1 MSQSL
6 RDDLKPPVGFPLLG
20 VLDEQGELGFPTL
33 EQSVRQSI
41 EVILR
46 IRPGELLQHPDFGGG
61 LEDFVGQPNTILTRR
76 RIQEVVMGSLSRWEP
91 RLEPLRVD
99 VQEIPDLPT
108 QVRVEIAYRLR
119 RTGLVQQ
126 LGLALDLGA

>member
-20 VLDEQGELGFPTL
+20 VPDEQGELGFPTL

-46 IRPGELLQHPDFGGG
+46 VRPGELLQHPDFGGG
-61 LEDFVGQPNTILTRR
+61 LEDFVGQPNNVTTRR
-76 RIQEVVMGSLSRWEP
+76 RIVEVVMGSLSRWEP

-99 VQEIPDLPT
+99 VQEIPDRPT

-126 LGLALDLGA
+126 LGLAMDLGA

>member
-20 VLDEQGELGFPTL
+20 VPDERGELGFPTL

-41 EVILR
+41 EIILR

-61 LEDFVGQPNTILTRR
+61 LEDFVGQPNNVTTRR
-76 RIQEVVMGSLSRWEP
+76 RIQEVVMGSLSSWEP

-99 VQEIPDLPT
+99 VQEIPDRPT

-126 LGLALDLGA
+126 LGLAMDLGA